1 LRSKKHPSI
10 PRSQRLI
17 NALIL
22 EVQKL
27 PARRVTDREVAQ
39 HLKMR
44 PGTLSKWRNGGTK
57 LEQVEWLLRLL
68 ERMPEKRWVMELRE
82 VLRNPARNGPRKN

>member
-1 LRSKKHPSI
+1 
-10 PRSQRLI
+10 
-17 NALIL
+17 LIL

-39 HLKMR
+39 SLKMR

-68 ERMPEKRWVMELRE
+68 ERVPENRWVMELRE
-82 VLRNPARNGPRKN
+82 VLRKRARSALRKN